1 MTESYYECFS
11 SDRDAMLNAVGVAM
25 GNTSLAVP
33 FVVFLCLPF
42 IYIILVII
50 KQVPPPEEYSN
61 EEKDE
66 ALQTFA
72 TLLLRMRD
80 GKTRGIKSNGVLVQ
94 MTKELITAA
103 KEEAG
108 YPDSDDEE
116 SDEEEEGNG
125 AHLKAFKT
133 TPSSGI
139 RRQADSDDEES
150 DEEANTK
157 TTVPSPTRKSD
168 AKTRGSKIRRSSVSG
183 QKPGRNPI
191 GRSRMA
197 VFTK

>member
-1 MTESYYECFS
+1 
-11 SDRDAMLNAVGVAM
+11 MLNAVGVAM

-116 SDEEEEGNG
+116 SDEE
-125 AHLKAFKT
+125 
-133 TPSSGI
+133 
-139 RRQADSDDEES
+139 
-150 DEEANTK
+150 ANTK